1 MSFRRARTG
10 HREQSVHRPLTNRA
24 NHFSFRTGRSPTE
37 DNNAVVS
44 DIVEESRVATMV
56 KASNKAKKSKNQAED
71 DVDYAAAADSFAD
84 AEDSSLLVENDHV
97 DDNENDNRRGS
108 MGGGDD
114 DEEEEEDDHD
124 AGSDGG
130 RSSDEDGDGSDG
142 DSVSEGGESE
152 GSEEG
157 SGSSDESSD
166 GDNLHG
172 DDDENAQ
179 DQPVNP
185 SKAVRSASSSHPEAC
200 TFDLRNLLAMNT
212 HQVDTVA
219 LYKQPPTKNKAPSD
233 EGKTITIPGDSM
245 PAVANDDV
253 LLRMAT
259 DGCQQLIAA
268 LWQLPVERSDAGP
281 LVTLP
286 GYEEVRIPRALVRW
300 PKEYAPVG

>member
-1 MSFRRARTG
+1 MAK
-10 HREQSVHRPLTNRA
+10 V
-24 NHFSFRTGRSPTE
+24 
-37 DNNAVVS
+37 
-44 DIVEESRVATMV
+44 
-56 KASNKAKKSKNQAED
+56 SNKTKKSKKQAED

-84 AEDSSLLVENDHV
+84 ADDGGLLVENGAHA
-97 DDNENDNRRGS
+97 DDNENESNRGS
-108 MGGGDD
+108 MGGDNDD
-114 DEEEEEDDHD
+114 EEEDDHD

-130 RSSDEDGDGSDG
+130 RSSDEDGGGSDG

-157 SGSSDESSD
+157 SGSSDESD
-166 GDNLHG
+166 GDNL
-172 DDDENAQ
+172 DDEDDEDAQ
-179 DQPVNP
+179 GRPVDP

-219 LYKQPPTKNKAPSD
+219 LYKQPPKTKVPSD
-233 EGKTITIPGDSM
+233 EGKAITIPGDSM

-300 PKEYAPVG
+300 PKENALVG